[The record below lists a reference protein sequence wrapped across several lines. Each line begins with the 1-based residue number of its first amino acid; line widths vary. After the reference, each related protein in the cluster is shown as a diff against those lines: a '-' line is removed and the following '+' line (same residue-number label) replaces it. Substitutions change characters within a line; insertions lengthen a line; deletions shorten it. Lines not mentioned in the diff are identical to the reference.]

1 MSMLVNYSDT
11 KVYLT
16 PHHFLREYAKQDS
29 RIVVAALI
37 SLCKTLRELGF
48 ALPISKSITTP
59 AVCIS
64 IFKAYFNAP
73 AINPIMQ
80 IQMGTSTYNFLNKA
94 YIGGRVEVFN
104 RGLGIDKVYHFDVPG
119 LYANIMCKALPIG
132 NPIAVSHYNT
142 ELGVNFH
149 DFVLS
154 LESKGLIGF
163 FQCEVVAPLELNI
176 PVLPVIF
183 EGKLTFP
190 LGTFIGT

>member
-1 MSMLVNYSDT
+1 MSMLVKYSDT
-11 KVYLT
+11 KVYLS
-16 PHHFLREYAKQDS
+16 PYHFLREYAKQDS
-29 RIVVAALI
+29 RIVVDALI

-119 LYANIMCKALPIG
+119 LYANIMCKALPISPILSPSHSAFSNILSVLFSHF
-132 NPIAVSHYNT
+132 NP
-142 ELGVNFH
+142 
-149 DFVLS
+149 LS
-154 LESKGLIGF
+154 LLKYIIPSL
-163 FQCEVVAPLELNI
+163 LNI
-176 PVLPVIF
+176 TNLIIYSF
-183 EGKLTFP
+183 LTH
-190 LGTFIGT
+190 FIL